1 MMFGLSDRTLKMT
14 VEAIS
19 QFTSINRASIFGSRA
34 MGNYKRGSDIDIVI
48 WGENITFALVDE
60 LHTMLNEKLPI
71 PYYYDVICYDLTDN
85 EAIKSHIDEFG
96 KEIFN
101 RINTD

>member
-1 MMFGLSDRTLKMT
+1 MKFGLSDKTLKMT

-71 PYYYDVICYDLTDN
+71 PYFYDIICYELTDN
-85 EAIKSHIDEFG
+85 DAIKRHIDEFG
-96 KEIFN
+96 KEIFK
-101 RINTD
+101 RINAD